1 MDSEPAMKSGL
12 TNIVMAII
20 LIPFAIAFIIA
31 ASLAAGP
38 REALKGVFG
47 RSNGKKRER

>member
-1 MDSEPAMKSGL
+1 MSTEPAMKSGAS
-12 TNIVMAII
+12 NIVMAII
-20 LIPFAIAFIIA
+20 LVPFAIAFIIA

-47 RSNGKKRER
+47 RSDGKKRDD